1 MYPDFIGIGAQKSGT
16 TWLHRN
22 LHAHPQLWLPRKE
35 VHYFDKK
42 INDRSNALSR
52 LLGKGDEDARWRR
65 QTWHWLKVNTLKRPS
80 LKELRW
86 SSKYYMRRYN
96 DRWYGEI
103 FEPKK
108 GRIAGEITPAY
119 SVLSK
124 EKVAHVHDLVPG
136 AKLIFMM
143 RNPIE
148 RAWSQ
153 SLMDVRERNIE
164 DVTDEEFQRH
174 FQSERSRMFTD
185 YLRTLENWGAFFS
198 QEQIFV
204 GFLEDVHF
212 YPNRLL
218 ARAYRFLG
226 VDPSADY
233 RVIRRRIHSRDVET
247 MSTRLAVGLAE
258 AYLEDSKA
266 LEERFGGYATFWR
279 YSAQRLL
286 EDPPAEERIAYPLWE
301 SPLWDGWIKEAGL
314 APAPGSREATPQSGP
329 LPSVRVVR

>member
-42 INDRSNALSR
+42 INDDSNALSR
-52 LLGKGDEDARWRR
+52 LTGKADEDARWRR
-65 QTWHWLKVNTLKRPS
+65 QTWHWLKVHALRKPS
-80 LKELRW
+80 LMELRW
-86 SSKYYMRRYN
+86 TFKYYMRPYN

-124 EKVAHVHDLVPG
+124 EKVAHVYDLVPR

-153 SLMDVRERNIE
+153 AVMSFDK
-164 DVTDEEFQRH
+164 EEKGSAESA
-174 FQSERSRMFTD
+174 SEEELLRRFGRSSSRLLTD
-185 YLRTLENWGAFFS
+185 YLRTLENWSAFYP

-204 GFLEDVHF
+204 GFLEDVSLF
-212 YPNRLL
+212 PGELL
-218 ARAYRFLG
+218 GKIYGFLG
-226 VDPSADY
+226 ADALFEPPSLNKK
-233 RVIRRRIHSRDVET
+233 IHSRSSDT
-247 MSTRLAVGLAE
+247 MPTRLASYLAHEYREEAERLAE
-258 AYLEDSKA
+258 L
-266 LEERFGGYATFWR
+266 FGGYASFWSYCAR
-279 YSAQRLL
+279 RLI
-286 EDPPAEERIAYPLWE
+286 EAPPGEEQMSYPLWG
-301 SPLWDGWIKEAGL
+301 SSLWEEWKISEHGPKHIGF
-314 APAPGSREATPQSGP
+314 RSGP
-329 LPSVRVVR
+329 LSSLQAVR